1 MNDFRQCVEVQQ
13 NTAATTYRRL
23 RTDYWKE
30 AEEAWLKVEK
40 RLRSAVQD
48 TIPVK
53 PDMIAFVESLEAV
66 LMYFAEKLE
75 ATPAQL
81 TPPLL
86 ADMIAEPLTVEK
98 HVPKSSS
105 KSKKASGA
113 ARGEEEA
120 ASAAAA
126 EVKPTRGSLRVNI
139 KDGTHA
145 AFYRIFVHATCQ
157 FYGFQSRSVNEGSAR
172 VTLITP
178 PTRVTAKNTPML
190 AAKLS
195 LAAFLTVLVDEAK
208 VLVKADASDDVDDKE

>member
-1 MNDFRQCVEVQQ
+1 MNDFRQCVDVQQ

-48 TIPVK
+48 TILVK
-53 PDMIAFVESLEAV
+53 PDMLAFVESLEAV

-86 ADMIAEPLTVEK
+86 AEMIAEPLTVEK
-98 HVPKSSS
+98 HVAKSSS
-105 KSKKASGA
+105 KSKKAEGA
-113 ARGEEEA
+113 ATANRGAEDAGA
-120 ASAAAA
+120 A
-126 EVKPTRGSLRVNI
+126 VKPARGSLRVNI

-208 VLVKADASDDVDDKE
+208 VPVKVDASDDVDTE